1 MLSIVCWLWDEPGR
15 RKYLPE
21 HVNVL
26 QRMFARTLSMPHR
39 FICVADDAQ
48 GFTPAV
54 EVVITPA
61 PAREAG
67 RLRSPEGS
75 RFPSCYRRLWTF
87 SEDAQAAF
95 GDLVFLTDID
105 IVLTADIAPLV
116 DRTEDFVGWRPM
128 ARWGKRN
135 DRIGGGM
142 YLLRTGSRP
151 KVWTEFQG
159 AKSIARAR
167 AAGFRG
173 SDQAWLSY
181 CLGQEPAWPQKCGL
195 YSIRDLHD
203 GRDPL
208 PDDARL
214 VQFNGP
220 AKPWDSKI
228 EWVRQHWQ

>member
-1 MLSIVCWLWDEPGR
+1 VLSIVCWIWSEPGS
-15 RKYLPE
+15 RKYLPG

-26 QRMFARTLSMPHR
+26 ARMFARTLSVAHR
-39 FICVADDAQ
+39 FICVADSAQ
-48 GFTPAV
+48 GFSPEV

-61 PAREAG
+61 LAREAG
-67 RLRSPEGS
+67 RLKSPEGS

-87 SEDAQAAF
+87 SEDARQVF
-95 GDLVFLTDID
+95 GERVFLTDID
-105 IVLTADIAPLV
+105 VVLTADLTPIV
-116 DRTEDFVGWRPM
+116 DRPEDFVGWRPL
-128 ARWGKRN
+128 ARWGRNN

-142 YLLRTGSRP
+142 YLLRTGSRAH
-151 KVWTEFQG
+151 VWTEFQG

-181 CLGQEPAWPQKCGL
+181 CLSRETVWPQKCGL
-195 YSIRDLHD
+195 YSIRDLHN

-208 PDDARL
+208 PADARL

-228 EWVRQHWQ
+228 EWVRTHWQ